1 MTRNPI
7 IIAGPCSAESEDQL
21 FETAKALKD
30 ICAVNATIGSNSSDS
45 ACCGGAGC
53 LRVSML
59 RVGLWKPRTHPDSF
73 QGVGVGGFKWLTRIH
88 KELGMKVMVEVASAS
103 HAHAAMK
110 HGVDA
115 VWIGART
122 TTNPFLVQEIASE
135 LQGSNMPVYVKNPVN
150 PDIELWAGAI
160 ERFRAAGLTQI
171 YAIHR
176 GFSFFGKTK
185 YRNIPQ
191 WQVPLDLMSRF
202 PELPVICDPSHISG
216 TRELVPEVA
225 QTAMDLG
232 FDGLFIE
239 SHISPDDAL
248 SDSQQQITPSALSS
262 LLSSLVIRHGTFAD
276 AAGIAGNS
284 GNSGDAGN
292 SRHLGASHGTQVPEH
307 IEILRS
313 QIDMLDDNIIEL
325 LAKRMEISAEL
336 GRYKAEN
343 NIPIFQP
350 ERWQK
355 VLDGVSKQASE
366 LGLDPSG
373 AQEIF
378 KIIHQM
384 SIDKQ
389 R

>member
-1 MTRNPI
+1 MSMTRNPI

-21 FETAKALKD
+21 FETAKALKE
-30 ICAVNATIGSNSSDS
+30 ICAVNATLDSKASDS

-59 RVGLWKPRTHPDSF
+59 RAGLWKPRTHPDSF

-88 KELGMKVMVEVASAS
+88 KELGMKVMIEVASA
-103 HAHAAMK
+103 AHARAALK
-110 HGVDA
+110 HGIDA

-135 LQGSNMPVYVKNPVN
+135 LEGSGMPVYVKNPVN
-150 PDIELWAGAI
+150 PDVELWAGAI

-262 LLSSLVIRHGTFAD
+262 LLSSLVIRRGSFAK
-276 AAGIAGNS
+276 AAGIGGKSAANEGMQ
-284 GNSGDAGN
+284 A
-292 SRHLGASHGTQVPEH
+292 PEH

-355 VLDGVSKQASE
+355 VLEGVSKQASE

-373 AQEIF
+373 VREIF

>member
-1 MTRNPI
+1 MTGNPI

-21 FETAKALKD
+21 FETAKALKE
-30 ICAVNATIGSNSSDS
+30 ICAVNATLDSKVSDS
-45 ACCGGAGC
+45 ACCGEAGC

-59 RVGLWKPRTHPDSF
+59 RAGLWKPRTHPDSF

-88 KELGMKVMVEVASAS
+88 KELGMKVMIEVASA
-103 HAHAAMK
+103 AHARAALK
-110 HGVDA
+110 HGIDA

-135 LQGSNMPVYVKNPVN
+135 LEGSDMPVFVKNPVN
-150 PDIELWAGAI
+150 PDVELWAGAV
-160 ERFRAAGLTQI
+160 ERFRAAGLSQI

-216 TRELVPEVA
+216 TRELVDEVA

-232 FDGLFIE
+232 LDGLFIE

-262 LLSSLVIRHGTFAD
+262 LLSSLVIRRGSFAK
-276 AAGIAGNS
+276 AAGICGKS
-284 GNSGDAGN
+284 GANEGMQA
-292 SRHLGASHGTQVPEH
+292 PEH
-307 IEILRS
+307 IGMLRS

-343 NIPIFQP
+343 DIPIFQP

-355 VLDGVSKQASE
+355 VLEGVSKQASE

-373 AQEIF
+373 VREIF

>member
-1 MTRNPI
+1 MSMTRNPI

-21 FETAKALKD
+21 FETAKALKE
-30 ICAVNATIGSNSSDS
+30 ICAVNATLDSKASDS

-59 RVGLWKPRTHPDSF
+59 RAGLWKPRTHPDSF

-88 KELGMKVMVEVASAS
+88 KELGMKVMIEVASA
-103 HAHAAMK
+103 AHARAALK
-110 HGVDA
+110 HGIDA

-135 LQGSNMPVYVKNPVN
+135 LEGSGMPVYVKNPVN
-150 PDIELWAGAI
+150 PDVELWAGAI

-248 SDSQQQITPSALSS
+248 SDSQQQITPSELSS
-262 LLSSLVIRHGTFAD
+262 LLSSLVIRRGSFAK
-276 AAGIAGNS
+276 AAGIGGKSAANEGMQ
-284 GNSGDAGN
+284 A
-292 SRHLGASHGTQVPEH
+292 PEH

-355 VLDGVSKQASE
+355 VLEGVSKQASE

-373 AQEIF
+373 VREIF

-384 SIDKQ
+384 SIEKQ

>member
-21 FETAKALKD
+21 FETAKALKE
-30 ICAVNATIGSNSSDS
+30 ICAVNATLDSKASDS

-59 RVGLWKPRTHPDSF
+59 RAGLWKPRTHPDSF

-88 KELGMKVMVEVASAS
+88 KELGMKVMIEVASA
-103 HAHAAMK
+103 AHARAALK
-110 HGVDA
+110 HGIDA

-135 LQGSNMPVYVKNPVN
+135 LEGSGMPVYVKNPVN
-150 PDIELWAGAI
+150 PDVELWAGAI

-262 LLSSLVIRHGTFAD
+262 LLSSLVIRRGSFAK
-276 AAGIAGNS
+276 AAGIGGKSAANEGMQ
-284 GNSGDAGN
+284 A
-292 SRHLGASHGTQVPEH
+292 PEH

-355 VLDGVSKQASE
+355 VLEGVSKQASE

-373 AQEIF
+373 VREIF

-384 SIDKQ
+384 SIEKQ

>member
-1 MTRNPI
+1 MTTSKNPI
-7 IIAGPCSAESEDQL
+7 IIAGPCSAESEEQL
-21 FETAKALKD
+21 FETAKALKG
-30 ICAVNATIGSNSSDS
+30 ICAVNATLDGKVSDS
-45 ACCGGAGC
+45 ACCGESVC

-59 RVGLWKPRTHPDSF
+59 RAGLWKPRTHPDSF

-88 KELGMKVMVEVASAS
+88 KELGMKVMIEVASA
-103 HAHAAMK
+103 AHARAALK

-135 LQGSNMPVYVKNPVN
+135 LEGSDMPVYVKNPVN
-150 PDIELWAGAI
+150 PDVELWAGAI
-160 ERFRAAGLTQI
+160 ERFRAAGLTSI

-191 WQVPLDLMSRF
+191 WQVPLDLRSRF

-276 AAGIAGNS
+276 AAGIDGKS
-284 GNSGDAGN
+284 GNADVK
-292 SRHLGASHGTQVPEH
+292 RVPEH

-325 LAKRMEISAEL
+325 LAKRMDISAEL

-355 VLDGVSKQASE
+355 VLDSVSKQASE

-373 AQEIF
+373 VQEIF

>member
-1 MTRNPI
+1 MSMTRNPI

-21 FETAKALKD
+21 FETAKALKE
-30 ICAVNATIGSNSSDS
+30 ICAVNATLGSKASDS
-45 ACCGGAGC
+45 ACCGEAGC

-59 RVGLWKPRTHPDSF
+59 RAGLWKPRTHPDSF

-88 KELGMKVMVEVASAS
+88 KELGMKVMIEVASA
-103 HAHAAMK
+103 AHAREALK
-110 HGVDA
+110 HGIDA

-135 LQGSNMPVYVKNPVN
+135 LEGSGMPVFVKNPVN
-150 PDIELWAGAI
+150 PDVELWAGAI
-160 ERFRAAGLTQI
+160 ERFRAAGLPQI

-216 TRELVPEVA
+216 TRELVHEVA

-232 FDGLFIE
+232 LDGLFIE

-262 LLSSLVIRHGTFAD
+262 LLSSLAIRRGSFAK
-276 AAGIAGNS
+276 AAGIGGKS
-284 GNSGDAGN
+284 GANEGMQA
-292 SRHLGASHGTQVPEH
+292 PEH
-307 IEILRS
+307 IGMLRS
-313 QIDMLDDNIIEL
+313 QIDMLDDNIMEL
-325 LAKRMEISAEL
+325 LAERMEISAEL

-343 NIPIFQP
+343 DIPIFQP

-355 VLDGVSKQASE
+355 VLEGVSKQASE

-373 AQEIF
+373 VREIF